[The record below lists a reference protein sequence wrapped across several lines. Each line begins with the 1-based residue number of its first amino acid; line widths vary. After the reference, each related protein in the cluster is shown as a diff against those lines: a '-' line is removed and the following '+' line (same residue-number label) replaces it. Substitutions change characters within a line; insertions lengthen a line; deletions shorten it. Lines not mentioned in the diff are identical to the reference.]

1 MNPTSKKTIQTNGV
15 TSFDEVGKSE
25 FVVRA
30 AWLYFI
36 ENMTQEE
43 ISKSLGI
50 SRIKVVRLIK
60 EAREKNI
67 VEIKVQS
74 PITENLRLEGEI
86 RSLYQ
91 LTEVVVTL
99 PEEEGEPLYKVLA
112 WAAAQILEQRL
123 RPGIKI
129 GVGLGR
135 TTSYLPD
142 FFAPY
147 KHVESTFI
155 SLAGGLNS
163 REKID
168 SSNET
173 LLKLSQLSG
182 GVAKYIY
189 APFLVSSADIR
200 AAIMQD
206 KAVESVI
213 EQAKNT
219 DLAIFSVG
227 TPDNFALLHQF
238 NLITDEEMNE
248 IRSKG
253 ALGDVLGRFFDRTGI
268 EIMTSFR
275 DRVIG
280 LTIGDLGAIPD
291 RILVAGGLKKHE
303 AILAALVGKIANIL
317 VTDIGTAKWLVKFA
331 NEKLLPVEGEF

>member
-1 MNPTSKKTIQTNGV
+1 MSPVTKNLMQNNNIATIEEAN
-15 TSFDEVGKSE
+15 KSE
-25 FVVRA
+25 VVVRA
-30 AWLYFI
+30 AWLYFV

-43 ISKSLGI
+43 IARCLGI

-60 EAREKNI
+60 AAREMGI

-86 RSLYQ
+86 RSLHQ

-99 PEEEGEPLYKVLA
+99 PEEEGEPLNKVLA

-142 FFAPY
+142 FFTPH
-147 KHVESTFI
+147 KHMDCTFI

-163 REKID
+163 RERID

-173 LLKLSQLSG
+173 LLKLSKLSG
-182 GVAKYIY
+182 GAAKYIY
-189 APFLVSSADIR
+189 APFLVSSANIR

-213 EQAKNT
+213 EQAKKT

-238 NLITDEEMNE
+238 NLITTEEMAE
-248 IRSKG
+248 IRSMG
-253 ALGDVLGRFFDRTGI
+253 ALGDVIGRFFDRSGQ
-268 EIMTSFR
+268 EIVTSYN

-280 LTIGDLGAIPD
+280 LTIDELRAVPD
-291 RILVAGGLKKHE
+291 RILVAGGPKKHA
-303 AILAALVGKIANIL
+303 AILAALVGKVANIL
-317 VTDIGTAKWLVKFA
+317 VTDIGTARWLIENARV
-331 NEKLLPVEGEF
+331 